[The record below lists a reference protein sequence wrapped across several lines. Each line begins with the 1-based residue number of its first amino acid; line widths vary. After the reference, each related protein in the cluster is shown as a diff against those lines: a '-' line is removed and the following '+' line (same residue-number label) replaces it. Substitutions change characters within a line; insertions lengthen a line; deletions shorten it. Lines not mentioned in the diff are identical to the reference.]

1 MTNLAQIE
9 GLIFVAGD
17 EGISLGNLATLTG
30 FARPAIQAMI
40 ETLTT
45 KYNEDADCSFE
56 LLTNDN
62 IFRFATK
69 QALGA
74 LIKRYFETPLSTS
87 LSQAS
92 LEVLAIIAYRQPVT
106 RVEID
111 EIRGVQS
118 GSMIQ
123 KLQLRNLITDIGRKN
138 EPGRPIMY
146 GTSNYFLNYFGL
158 TSIDELPQLTEM
170 GDLLDNEQMT
180 GDLFL
185 AAFNNRLS
193 NAGLETTAENP
204 LMDGDA
210 TLEAT
215 TEYTDNE
222 NNEEL
227 N

>member
-1 MTNLAQIE
+1 MRNETLTNLAQIE

-40 ETLTT
+40 ETLTK

-69 QALGA
+69 QALGD
-74 LIKRYFETPLSTS
+74 LIKRYFEAPLSTS

-158 TSIDELPQLTEM
+158 ASIDELPQLTEM

-193 NAGLETTAENP
+193 SAGLEPTQDNPLADTAEN
-204 LMDGDA
+204 
-210 TLEAT
+210 
-215 TEYTDNE
+215 TDNE